1 MKMFLQLHVA
11 DQHQRPIN
19 IISESII
26 AIADVVIRGT
36 GTVVPGSRIML
47 SSGFSVEVTETF
59 KQVMDLYR
67 TAVDKTATQYEIKPQ
82 ASP

>member
-82 ASP
+82 TSP